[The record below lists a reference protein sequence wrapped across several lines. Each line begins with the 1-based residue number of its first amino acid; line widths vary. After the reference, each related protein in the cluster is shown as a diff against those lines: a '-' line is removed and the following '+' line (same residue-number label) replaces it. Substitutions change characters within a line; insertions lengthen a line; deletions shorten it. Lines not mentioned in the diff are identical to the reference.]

1 MPFLS
6 KFFID
11 IRVSAL
17 QTFGETFLAALGIL
31 VQKKKEHQEISTFK
45 FFFLIFIL
53 QKQFVWKAFKYSI
66 ISGGIDKSALCPAEA
81 ESQSQAQREP

>member
-45 FFFLIFIL
+45 FFFFFNIYLT
-53 QKQFVWKAFKYSI
+53 KAICLESI
-66 ISGGIDKSALCPAEA
+66 
-81 ESQSQAQREP
+81 